1 MRIDMSVE
9 TILKEFLNEPDSL
22 PYMIHESA
30 FIKTS
35 LITFS
40 QDVRDACEANLCGM
54 YGKCWSCP
62 PGVGKWQ
69 ELRDH
74 YKSYGHAFVFTTK
87 HELEDSFDIE
97 GMTEGRAEHNSTE
110 RAIEAALKKQDEKF
124 EICGAEGCSLCEKCT
139 YPNSPCRHP
148 DLMHH
153 SMEATG
159 MNVVKLASDAGIH
172 YMNGV
177 NTVTYF
183 SVIFW

>member
-1 MRIDMSVE
+1 MCVTRARQICAGCTASVG
-9 TILKEFLNEPDSL
+9 
-22 PYMIHESA
+22 H
-30 FIKTS
+30 
-35 LITFS
+35 
-40 QDVRDACEANLCGM
+40 VR
-54 YGKCWSCP
+54 P
-62 PGVGKWQ
+62 
-69 ELRDH
+69 ELENGRNC
-74 YKSYGHAFVFTTK
+74 ATTTK

-97 GMTEGRAEHNSTE
+97 GMTEGRAEHNRTE

-139 YPNSPCRHP
+139 YPSSLCRHP

-159 MNVVKLASDAGIH
+159 MNVVKLASDAGIR

>member
-1 MRIDMSVE
+1 
-9 TILKEFLNEPDSL
+9 
-22 PYMIHESA
+22 
-30 FIKTS
+30 
-35 LITFS
+35 
-40 QDVRDACEANLCGM
+40 M

-74 YKSYGHAFVFTTK
+74 YKSYSHAFVFTTK

-110 RAIEAALKKQDEKF
+110 RAIEAALKKHDEK
-124 EICGAEGCSLCEKCT
+124 
-139 YPNSPCRHP
+139 CRHP

>member
-1 MRIDMSVE
+1 
-9 TILKEFLNEPDSL
+9 
-22 PYMIHESA
+22 
-30 FIKTS
+30 
-35 LITFS
+35 
-40 QDVRDACEANLCGM
+40 
-54 YGKCWSCP
+54 
-62 PGVGKWQ
+62 
-69 ELRDH
+69 
-74 YKSYGHAFVFTTK
+74 
-87 HELEDSFDIE
+87 
-97 GMTEGRAEHNSTE
+97 MTEGRAEHNCTE

-139 YPNSPCRHP
+139 YPRAPCRHP